1 MTRVLGPYYEILRV
15 ELKGGLGE
23 VEAAVGAGAGL
34 RVQGPVGVEAA
45 DDQEVSDAPQLFPHP
60 TMRWRMHC
68 SEITLRRYARSA
80 RLNNNIRKLKLCES
94 VRV

>member
-34 RVQGPVGVEAA
+34 GVQGPVGAGAA

-60 TMRWRMHC
+60 TMRWKMHC
-68 SEITLRRYARSA
+68 LEITLRRYARSA
-80 RLNNNIRKLKLCES
+80 RLNNNIS
-94 VRV
+94 AS